1 MKSILMVCYGGGHVK
16 IIAPLYQALNTKY
29 DITILA
35 LTTAGNYLESLNI
48 PFERFSD
55 FSELLTEDVINF
67 GEKLINGMEPNP
79 LVPRQE
85 TLAYHGLSFKD
96 LVLSEGS
103 VDLATEKF
111 SEKGRSAFLPINT
124 LEKII
129 QSLKPDLVLATNSP
143 RAEKAA
149 FLAAK
154 ANGLPTVCVND
165 NVWINGGAKQLAEL
179 GCVDNFCVLSQEVKN
194 ELLSEVEMPASNI
207 VVTGTPVFDQ
217 LKFAFESR
225 KLHKNR
231 KIVILLADCDLP
243 SSNPLYPGVTA
254 DPYLGEKV
262 RLELDRLARKNNWSV
277 IFRPHPNQDYDYK
290 QYRNIKISQKNE
302 ALHEVL
308 IKSDVVITAI
318 STVGVEGKV
327 IGKGLVS
334 IEGSIYRAAGSYAS
348 LGLATGIN
356 DPKELE
362 KAINKELKCRN
373 QDNKPLYE
381 GVSISNIERCIDKL
395 LI

>member
-35 LTTAGNYLESLNI
+35 LTTAGNYLESLDI
-48 PFERFSD
+48 PFKRFSD

-67 GEKLINGMEPNP
+67 GERLINGMEANP

-103 VDLATEKF
+103 ENLAVEKF
-111 SEKGRSAFLPINT
+111 SEKGRSAFLPVNT
-124 LEKII
+124 LMQII
-129 QSLKPDLVLATNSP
+129 QTLRSDLVLATNSP

-154 ANGLPTVCVND
+154 ASGLPTVCVND

-179 GCVDNFCVLSQEVKN
+179 GCVDTFCVLSQEVKN

-207 VVTGTPVFDQ
+207 VITGTPVFDQ
-217 LKFAFESR
+217 LIIAFKSR
-225 KLHKNR
+225 KLHKN
-231 KIVILLADCDLP
+231 KKSVILLAGCDLP
-243 SSNPLYPGVTA
+243 STHPLYPGVTA
-254 DPYLGEKV
+254 DPSLGEKV
-262 RLELDRLARKNNWSV
+262 RLELDRLAGKNDWHV
-277 IFRPHPNQDYDYK
+277 IFRPHPNQDYDYR
-290 QYRNIKISQKNE
+290 QYKNILISQKNE
-302 ALHEVL
+302 SLHEVL
-308 IKSDVVITAI
+308 IKSDVIITAI

-362 KAINKELKCRN
+362 EAINKELKYCC
-373 QDNKPLYE
+373 QDSKTLYE
-381 GVSISNIERCIDKL
+381 GISTSNIERCIDAL